1 MIPISETVGAN
12 RIVPATAIPYP
23 TGNPKLGVKEEKEFR
38 RKMISTALQAL
49 AADIDKQTIF
59 ELEY

>member
-1 MIPISETVGAN
+1 MGAN

-23 TGNPKLGVKEEKEFR
+23 TGNPKLEEKEEKEYR

-59 ELEY
+59 ELS